1 MRRSKL
7 QAVLLCDLPL
17 APDILEGKLSFKSN
31 TRNANSRYN
40 SQRKVEDMDQPI
52 SDALVF
58 FGATGDLA
66 YKQIFPSLQRLAKRG
81 KLKGPVIGVA
91 KAGWNLDNLKA
102 RARDSV
108 EKHGGIDTEGLNDL
122 LSRLRY
128 VDGDYS
134 DSATF
139 EQVRKEL
146 GSAKHPLHYLAI
158 PPSLFIEVVEK
169 LKSSGSA
176 DGARVVV
183 EKPFGHDIKS
193 ARELNRAVHSVF
205 PELDIFRI
213 DHYLGKNAVQNL
225 IFFRFS
231 NAFLEPI
238 WNRQYIES
246 VQITMAEQFGIQG
259 RGAFYDGVGAL
270 RDVVQNHL
278 MQLLSNIA
286 MEPPPIPDVEA
297 LRDERVKVLKSVQ
310 SIHPEDAVLGQFN
323 GYHDEPGVKPDS
335 RVETYAALR
344 LYINSWR
351 WRDVPFF
358 IRTGKN
364 LPVTSTEVVA
374 KFRRIPPVFSEAV
387 PPQNYARFMLS
398 PEPVIAIGGSVKEAG
413 ERLRGC
419 MVELVANQE
428 CGTSSLAPYEELLED
443 AMEGNQT
450 WFAREDYVQ
459 ESWRIIDPLLSNP
472 PVPKTYEPGSWGPK
486 EADAF
491 TAELGGWANPKP

>member
-1 MRRSKL
+1 M
-7 QAVLLCDLPL
+7 Q
-17 APDILEGKLSFKSN
+17 
-31 TRNANSRYN
+31 
-40 SQRKVEDMDQPI
+40 QPI

-91 KAGWNLDNLKA
+91 KAGWDLDNLKA

-108 EKHGGIDTEGLNDL
+108 DKHGGGDTGGLNDL
-122 LSRLRY
+122 PSRLRY

-238 WNRQYIES
+238 WNRQYVES
-246 VQITMAEQFGIQG
+246 VEITMAESFGIQG
-259 RGAFYDGVGAL
+259 RGAFYDETGAI
-270 RDVVQNHL
+270 RDVLQNHL
-278 MQLLSNIA
+278 MQLLSNVA
-286 MEPPPIPDVEA
+286 MEPPIGAGAEA
-297 LRDERVKVLKSVQ
+297 LRDERTKVLKGVQ
-310 SIHPEDAVLGQFN
+310 CMEPSLVVRGQFD
-323 GYHDEPGVKPDS
+323 GYLQEPGVKPNS
-335 RVETYAALR
+335 QVETYVALKVC
-344 LYINSWR
+344 INSWR
-351 WRDVPFF
+351 WKDVPFY
-358 IRTGKN
+358 IRTGKS
-364 LPVTSTEVVA
+364 LPVTETEVVA
-374 KFRRIPPVFSEAV
+374 RLRQAPQIFSRDPMPPNYVRFRV
-387 PPQNYARFMLS
+387 S
-398 PEPVIAIGGSVKEAG
+398 PEMAIGIGAHVRLPG
-413 ERLRGC
+413 EVPRGAA
-419 MVELVANQE
+419 VEM
-428 CGTSSLAPYEELLED
+428 LATQPTKAEDILPYEELLADAIIGNQARFARADYVED
-443 AMEGNQT
+443 A
-450 WFAREDYVQ
+450 
-459 ESWRIIDPLLSNP
+459 WRVLDPLLKNMP
-472 PVPKTYEPGSWGPK
+472 PVHPYKPGTWGPV
-486 EADAF
+486 EAEKL
-491 TAELGGWANPKP
+491 AEEDGGWQNPSN